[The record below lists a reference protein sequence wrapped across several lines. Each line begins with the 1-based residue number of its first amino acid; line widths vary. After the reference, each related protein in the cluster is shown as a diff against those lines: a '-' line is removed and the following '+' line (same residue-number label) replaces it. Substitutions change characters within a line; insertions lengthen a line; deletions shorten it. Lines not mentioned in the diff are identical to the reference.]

1 MQTNSLCDSVPNG
14 GDCVVTVGE
23 GWNNC
28 ENTAFF
34 YVNIYPPRFLI
45 VVGIM
50 LQFAKKTYYLL
61 RCIVLIRW
69 VVHMVGR
76 IPKFALL
83 AARGCI
89 KHKRCG

>member
-1 MQTNSLCDSVPNG
+1 MKIQC
-14 GDCVVTVGE
+14 
-23 GWNNC
+23 
-28 ENTAFF
+28 FF
-34 YVNIYPPRFLI
+34 YVNIYPARFLI

-61 RCIVLIRW
+61 HCIVLMRW
-69 VVHMVGR
+69 VVPIVGR

-83 AARGCI
+83 AARGRI